1 MCGGIRRYTAVY
13 GAMCVRYTMVYGGIR
28 RYTGLCVYGIR
39 LVYDGIRCTSG
50 YGIRLVYDW
59 YTIGIRLVYGCCTSH
74 VTLEGSLMKTVE
86 IILEKHVIKL
96 KLIKTKRLIRISYSN
111 SMLAPPPPSPSSKA
125 TSFRKGILGSFA
137 KMLASPRQ
145 QLLHPKGFSYP

>member
-1 MCGGIRRYTAVY
+1 
-13 GAMCVRYTMVYGGIR
+13 
-28 RYTGLCVYGIR
+28 
-39 LVYDGIRCTSG
+39 
-50 YGIRLVYDW
+50 
-59 YTIGIRLVYGCCTSH
+59 
-74 VTLEGSLMKTVE
+74 MKTVE

-137 KMLASPRQ
+137 KMLASIDALTCHGSSFCIPRAF
-145 QLLHPKGFSYP
+145 LTHDA

>member
-50 YGIRLVYDW
+50 YGIRLVY
-59 YTIGIRLVYGCCTSH
+59 GCCTSH

-86 IILEKHVIKL
+86 IILAKHVIKL
-96 KLIKTKRLIRISYSN
+96 K
-111 SMLAPPPPSPSSKA
+111 
-125 TSFRKGILGSFA
+125 
-137 KMLASPRQ
+137 PRD
-145 QLLHPKGFSYP
+145 